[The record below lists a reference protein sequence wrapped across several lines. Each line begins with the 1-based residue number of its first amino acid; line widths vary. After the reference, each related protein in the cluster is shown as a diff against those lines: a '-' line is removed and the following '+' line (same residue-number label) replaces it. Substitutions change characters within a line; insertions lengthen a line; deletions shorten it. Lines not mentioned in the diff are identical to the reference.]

1 MAEQGRRTVRD
12 LRRGNR
18 AEVVQRLYFDGP
30 LSRQELGAAT
40 GLSSGSISNVVAE
53 LAADGLLE
61 EAGVVESEGGRPRTL
76 LRVAPASGHLIGIDV
91 GETRVRVEL
100 FDLSLGELARAER
113 PLVHHGYDIGRI
125 VGHIREAVADVLR
138 EADVSAARLVGVG
151 VGVPGIIDRDGPDG
165 VVVHGQTVGWDAV
178 PLEAMLRESAELPS
192 WVPLFIDNGAK
203 TLGQAEMWFGGG
215 RGASDAVVVLF
226 GSGVSACVVV
236 DGELYGGADSRAVE
250 WGHTTVRVGGRRC
263 RCGSPGCLEA
273 YVGAE
278 AIRERWLESGGPP
291 AAAADED
298 GPRHPARRGAA
309 HGRRQCGRHRR
320 CRAAGRDRRV
330 SGGGHRRSDQ
340 PLPPRTDPGGGLG
353 RPAPRSGTA
362 ARCAPVR
369 EGVRDAPPGRA
380 RHHRP
385 GHAGRRRGDTGGGH
399 SAARRFPR
407 PRRQAPQ
414 TRCPGRGRR
423 TCRAAAGAGELAACR
438 GRTAMRRG
446 SASLHG
452 RARAGAGPAALPG
465 PRRPGPVLRRAGRRR
480 RRWPSS
486 ARADRG
492 YR

>member
-1 MAEQGRRTVRD
+1 M
-12 LRRGNR
+12 
-18 AEVVQRLYFDGP
+18 
-30 LSRQELGAAT
+30 
-40 GLSSGSISNVVAE
+40 
-53 LAADGLLE
+53 
-61 EAGVVESEGGRPRTL
+61 
-76 LRVAPASGHLIGIDV
+76 

-291 AAAADED
+291 AAAADEET
-298 GPRHPARRGAA
+298 ALATLLAA
-309 HGRRQCGRHRR
+309 
-320 CRAAGRDRRV
+320 ALPTAGG
-330 SGGGHRRSDQ
+330 S
-340 PLPPRTDPGGGLG
+340 
-353 RPAPRSGTA
+353 A
-362 ARCAPVR
+362 
-369 EGVRDAPPGRA
+369 
-380 RHHRP
+380 
-385 GHAGRRRGDTGGGH
+385 GDT
-399 SAARRFPR
+399 
-407 PRRQAPQ
+407 
-414 TRCPGRGRR
+414 
-423 TCRAAAGAGELAACR
+423 AAAGLLDETAEYLGAGIADLINLFRPERILVGGWAACSSVR
-438 GRTAMRRG
+438 HCCPLCAGTRR
-446 SASLHG
+446 ST
-452 RARAGAGPAALPG
+452 RCTT
-465 PRRPGPVLRRAGRRR
+465 RPGASPSTWA
-480 RRWPSS
+480 RWAPT
-486 ARADRG
+486 R
-492 YR
+492 